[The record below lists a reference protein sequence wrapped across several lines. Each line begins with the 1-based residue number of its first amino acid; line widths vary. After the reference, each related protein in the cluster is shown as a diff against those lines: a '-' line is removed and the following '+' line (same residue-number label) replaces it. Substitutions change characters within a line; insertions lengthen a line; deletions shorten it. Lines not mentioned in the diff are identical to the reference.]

1 MLDIKFI
8 RNYPDRVKE
17 SCKQKHIKV
26 DVDLLLEVDE
36 KRRQTLQALEDM
48 LAQKN
53 QASKIISRT
62 KDEKEKRKLILEM
75 RELDENSDRLTK
87 TLKKIEGEFNNLML
101 QIPNL
106 PFDDTPAGK
115 DEKDNVVLR
124 EWGEKPKFD
133 FQPKDYLSLSENLDL
148 IDVKRAAE
156 ISGTGFGILKK
167 EAALLEF
174 SLINFTFETLIND
187 GFIPVIPPI
196 MLKPEMLEKSGH
208 LSEKDKPERYFIEKD
223 NVYLAGTAEQ
233 PIAAMHADEIFD
245 EKDLPRRYL
254 GFSTC
259 FRREAGAYGK
269 DTKGIF
275 RVHQFDKIEMF
286 SICHPEK
293 SRQEHQFLLSC
304 QEKLM
309 QSLKI
314 PHRIL
319 QICTGDLG
327 FPAAAAYDVEAWI
340 PSENR
345 YRETHTTFNDTDFQT
360 RRLNIRYRDSK
371 TKKLEFTHALNGTAF
386 AIGRTLIAI
395 IENYQQRD
403 GSIKVP
409 EVLEKYLKFK
419 KIGRHPPTT
428 QQ

>member
-8 RNYPDRVKE
+8 RENPDKVKE
-17 SCKQKHIKV
+17 ACKNKQVKV
-26 DVDLLLEVDE
+26 DIDRLLELDKKRRELLL
-36 KRRQTLQALEDM
+36 ALEDM
-48 LAQKN
+48 RAQKN
-53 QASKIISRT
+53 KANKEIQKAKSK
-62 KDEKEKRKLILEM
+62 KEKDVIILKM
-75 RELDENSDRLTK
+75 RELDKNSDRVTK
-87 TLKKIEGEFNNLML
+87 DFQKIDEKFHNLML

-106 PFDDTPAGK
+106 PLEDVPTGK
-115 DEKDNVVLR
+115 DASDNVVIK
-124 EWGEKPKFD
+124 EWGKKPE
-133 FQPKDYLSLSENLDL
+133 FQFKPKDYLEIAEKLDM
-148 IDVKRAAE
+148 IDVRRAAKAA
-156 ISGTGFGILKK
+156 GTRFGYLKR

-174 SLINFTFETLIND
+174 ALINFTFGTLTKE

-208 LSEKDKPERYFIEKD
+208 LSERDRPERYFIERD

-233 PIAAMHADEIFD
+233 PIAAMHADEVFE

-259 FRREAGAYGK
+259 FRREAGSYGK

-286 SICHPEK
+286 SFCHPEK
-293 SRQEHQFLLSC
+293 SREEHQFLLAC
-304 QEKLM
+304 QERLM

-314 PHRIL
+314 PYRVV

-327 FPAAAAYDVEAWI
+327 FPAAAAYDIEAWL
-340 PSENR
+340 PSENH

-360 RRLNIRYRDSK
+360 RRLNTRYRRTKDSK
-371 TKKLEFTHALNGTAF
+371 LKFTHALNGTAF

-395 IENYQQRD
+395 IENYQQKD
-403 GSIKVP
+403 GSIKIP
-409 EVLEKYLKFK
+409 EVLQKYLGFK
-419 KIGRHPPTT
+419 EIG
-428 QQ
+428 

>member
-8 RNYPDRVKE
+8 RNYPDKVKE

-26 DVDLLLEVDE
+26 DVDLLLEVD
-36 KRRQTLQALEDM
+36 KRKRQTLQALEDM

-87 TLKKIEGEFNNLML
+87 VLKESEGEFNNLML

-106 PFDDTPAGK
+106 PLDDVPIGR
-115 DEKDNVVLR
+115 DEKDNVVSR
-124 EWGEKPKFD
+124 EWGEKSKFD
-133 FQPKDYLSLSENLDL
+133 LPAGRQGFQPKNYLELAENLDL
-148 IDVKRAAE
+148 IDVKRAAK
-156 ISGTGFGILKK
+156 ISGTRFGILKK

-174 SLINFTFETLIND
+174 SLINFTFETLLKD

-223 NVYLAGTAEQ
+223 NAYLAGTAEQ
-233 PIAAMHADEIFD
+233 PIAAMHADEIFE

-259 FRREAGAYGK
+259 FRREAGASGK

-293 SRQEHQFLLSC
+293 SSREHQFLLSC

-314 PHRIL
+314 PYRVI

-327 FPAAAAYDVEAWI
+327 FPAAAAYDVEAWL

-371 TKKLEFTHALNGTAF
+371 TKKLAIPHALNGTAF
-386 AIGRTLIAI
+386 AIGRILIAI

-419 KIGRHPPTT
+419 KIGK
-428 QQ
+428 

>member
-8 RNYPDRVKE
+8 RNHPDKVKE

-26 DVDLLLEVDE
+26 DVDLLLEVDK

-87 TLKKIEGEFNNLML
+87 VLKESEGEFNNLML

-106 PFDDTPAGK
+106 PFDDVPVGK
-115 DEKDNVVLR
+115 DGKENIVLKK
-124 EWGEKPKFD
+124 WGEPTKFN
-133 FQPKDYLSLSENLDL
+133 FQPKNYLELAENLDL
-148 IDVKRAAE
+148 IDVKRAAK
-156 ISGTGFGILKK
+156 ISGTRFGILKK
-167 EAALLEF
+167 EAVLLEF
-174 SLINFTFETLIND
+174 SLINFTFETLIKD

-293 SRQEHQFLLSC
+293 SSREHQFLLSC

-314 PHRIL
+314 PYRVI

-327 FPAAAAYDVEAWI
+327 FPAAAAYDIEAWM

-360 RRLNIRYRDSK
+360 RRLNIRYRDFK
-371 TKKLEFTHALNGTAF
+371 TKKLAITHALNGTAF

-419 KIGRHPPTT
+419 KIGK
-428 QQ
+428 

>member
-8 RNYPDRVKE
+8 RNHPDKVKE
-17 SCKQKHIKV
+17 SCEQKHIKV
-26 DVDLLLEVDE
+26 DVDLLLEVD
-36 KRRQTLQALEDM
+36 KRRRQTLQALEDM

-75 RELDENSDRLTK
+75 RELDGNSDRLTK
-87 TLKKIEGEFNNLML
+87 VLKESEGEFNNLML

-106 PFDDTPAGK
+106 PFDDVPIGR

-124 EWGEKPKFD
+124 EWGEKSKFD
-133 FQPKDYLSLSENLDL
+133 FQPKNYLELAENLDL
-148 IDVKRAAE
+148 IDVKRAAK
-156 ISGTGFGILKK
+156 ISGTRFGILKK

-174 SLINFTFETLIND
+174 SLINFTFETLLKD

-223 NVYLAGTAEQ
+223 NAYLAGTAEQ

-245 EKDLPRRYL
+245 EEDLPKRYL

-293 SRQEHQFLLSC
+293 SRGEHQFLLSC

-314 PHRIL
+314 PYRVI

-327 FPAAAAYDVEAWI
+327 FPAAAAYDIEAWI

-371 TKKLEFTHALNGTAF
+371 IKKLEFTHALNGTAF
-386 AIGRTLIAI
+386 AIGRILIAI
-395 IENYQQRD
+395 IENYQQKD
-403 GSIKVP
+403 GKIFVP
-409 EVLEKYLKFK
+409 EALQKYLNFK
-419 KIGRHPPTT
+419 TIR
-428 QQ
+428 

>member
-8 RNYPDRVKE
+8 RNHPDKVKE

-26 DVDLLLEVDE
+26 DVDLLLEVD
-36 KRRQTLQALEDM
+36 KRKRQTLQALEDM

-87 TLKKIEGEFNNLML
+87 VLKESEGEFNNLML

-106 PFDDTPAGK
+106 PLDDVPIGR
-115 DEKDNVVLR
+115 DEKDNVVSR
-124 EWGEKPKFD
+124 EWGEKSKFD
-133 FQPKDYLSLSENLDL
+133 LPAGRQGFQPKNYLELAENLDL
-148 IDVKRAAE
+148 IDVKRAAK
-156 ISGTGFGILKK
+156 ISGTRFGILKK

-174 SLINFTFETLIND
+174 SLINFTFETLLKD

-223 NVYLAGTAEQ
+223 NAYLAGTAEQ
-233 PIAAMHADEIFD
+233 PIAAMHADEIFE

-259 FRREAGAYGK
+259 FRREAGASGK

-293 SRQEHQFLLSC
+293 SSREHQFLLSC

-314 PHRIL
+314 PYRVI

-327 FPAAAAYDVEAWI
+327 FPAAAAYDIEAWM

-371 TKKLEFTHALNGTAF
+371 TKKLAIPHALNGTAF
-386 AIGRTLIAI
+386 AIGRILIAI
-395 IENYQQRD
+395 IENYQQKD
-403 GSIKVP
+403 GKIFVP
-409 EVLEKYLKFK
+409 EALQKYLNFK
-419 KIGRHPPTT
+419 II
-428 QQ
+428 Q

>member
-8 RNYPDRVKE
+8 RNYPDKVKE
-17 SCKQKHIKV
+17 NCKQKHIKV
-26 DVDLLLEVDE
+26 DVDLLLEVDK

-87 TLKKIEGEFNNLML
+87 VLKESEGEFNNLML

-106 PFDDTPAGK
+106 PFDDVPVGK
-115 DEKDNVVLR
+115 DGKENIVLKK
-124 EWGEKPKFD
+124 WGEPTKFD
-133 FQPKDYLSLSENLDL
+133 FQPKNYLELAENLDL
-148 IDVKRAAE
+148 IDVKRAAK
-156 ISGTGFGILKK
+156 ISGTRFGILKK
-167 EAALLEF
+167 EAVLLEF
-174 SLINFTFETLIND
+174 SLINFTFETLIKD

-223 NVYLAGTAEQ
+223 NAYLAGTAEQ

-293 SRQEHQFLLSC
+293 SSREHQFLLSC

-314 PHRIL
+314 PYRVI

-327 FPAAAAYDVEAWI
+327 FPAAAAYDIEAWM

-360 RRLNIRYRDSK
+360 RRLNIRYRDFK
-371 TKKLEFTHALNGTAF
+371 TKKLAITHALNGTAF

-419 KIGRHPPTT
+419 KIGK
-428 QQ
+428 

>member
-8 RNYPDRVKE
+8 RNHPDKVKE

-26 DVDLLLEVDE
+26 DVDLLLEVD
-36 KRRQTLQALEDM
+36 KRRRQTLQALEDM
-48 LAQKN
+48 SAQKN

-87 TLKKIEGEFNNLML
+87 VLKESEGEFNNLML

-106 PFDDTPAGK
+106 PFDDVPIGR

-124 EWGEKPKFD
+124 EWGEKSKFD
-133 FQPKDYLSLSENLDL
+133 FQPKNYLELAENLDL
-148 IDVKRAAE
+148 IDVKRAAK
-156 ISGTGFGILKK
+156 ISGTRFGILKK

-174 SLINFTFETLIND
+174 SLINFTFETLLQD
-187 GFIPVIPPI
+187 GFVPVIPPI

-223 NVYLAGTAEQ
+223 NAYLAGTAEQ
-233 PIAAMHADEIFD
+233 PIAAMHADEIFG
-245 EKDLPRRYL
+245 EEDLPKRYL

-293 SRQEHQFLLSC
+293 SRGEHQFLLSC

-314 PHRIL
+314 PYRVI

-327 FPAAAAYDVEAWI
+327 FPAAAAYDIEAWI

-371 TKKLEFTHALNGTAF
+371 TKKLAIPHALNGTAF
-386 AIGRTLIAI
+386 AIGRILIAI
-395 IENYQQRD
+395 IENYQQKD
-403 GSIKVP
+403 GKIFVP
-409 EVLEKYLKFK
+409 ESLQKYLNFK
-419 KIGRHPPTT
+419 TI
-428 QQ
+428 Q

>member
-8 RNYPDRVKE
+8 RNHPDKVKE

-26 DVDLLLEVDE
+26 DVDLLLEVDK

-87 TLKKIEGEFNNLML
+87 VLKESEGEFNNLML

-106 PFDDTPAGK
+106 PFDDVPVGK
-115 DEKDNVVLR
+115 DGKENIVLKK
-124 EWGEKPKFD
+124 WGEPTKFD
-133 FQPKDYLSLSENLDL
+133 FQPKNYLELAENLDL
-148 IDVKRAAE
+148 IDVKRAAK
-156 ISGTGFGILKK
+156 ISGTRFGILKK
-167 EAALLEF
+167 EAVLLEF
-174 SLINFTFETLIND
+174 SLINFTFETLIKD

-223 NVYLAGTAEQ
+223 NAYLAGTAEQ

-293 SRQEHQFLLSC
+293 SSREHQFLLSC

-314 PHRIL
+314 PYRVI

-327 FPAAAAYDVEAWI
+327 FPAAAAYDIEAWM

-360 RRLNIRYRDSK
+360 RRLNIRYRDFK
-371 TKKLEFTHALNGTAF
+371 TKKLAITHALNGTAF

-419 KIGRHPPTT
+419 KIGK
-428 QQ
+428 

>member
-26 DVDLLLEVDE
+26 DVDLLLEVDK

-87 TLKKIEGEFNNLML
+87 VLKESEGEFNNLML

-106 PFDDTPAGK
+106 PFDDVPVGK
-115 DEKDNVVLR
+115 DGKENIVLKK
-124 EWGEKPKFD
+124 WGEPTKFD
-133 FQPKDYLSLSENLDL
+133 FQPKNYLELAENLDL
-148 IDVKRAAE
+148 IDVKRAAK
-156 ISGTGFGILKK
+156 ISGTRFGILKK
-167 EAALLEF
+167 EAVLLEF
-174 SLINFTFETLIND
+174 SLINFTFETLIKD

-223 NVYLAGTAEQ
+223 NAYLAGTAEQ

-293 SRQEHQFLLSC
+293 SSREHQFLLSC

-314 PHRIL
+314 PYRVI

-327 FPAAAAYDVEAWI
+327 FPAAAAYDIEAWM

-360 RRLNIRYRDSK
+360 RRLNIRYRDFK
-371 TKKLEFTHALNGTAF
+371 TKKLAITHALNGTAF

-419 KIGRHPPTT
+419 KIGK
-428 QQ
+428 

>member
-8 RNYPDRVKE
+8 RNHPNKVKE

-26 DVDLLLEVDE
+26 DVDLLLEVDK

-87 TLKKIEGEFNNLML
+87 VLKESEGEFNNLML

-106 PFDDTPAGK
+106 PFDDVPVGK
-115 DEKDNVVLR
+115 DGKENIVLKK
-124 EWGEKPKFD
+124 WGEPTKFD
-133 FQPKDYLSLSENLDL
+133 FQPKNYLELAENLDL
-148 IDVKRAAE
+148 IDVKRAAK
-156 ISGTGFGILKK
+156 ISGTRFGILKK
-167 EAALLEF
+167 EAVLLEF
-174 SLINFTFETLIND
+174 SLINFTFETLIKD

-223 NVYLAGTAEQ
+223 NAYLAGTAEQ

-293 SRQEHQFLLSC
+293 SSREHQFLLSC

-314 PHRIL
+314 PYRVI

-327 FPAAAAYDVEAWI
+327 FPAAAAYDIEAWM

-360 RRLNIRYRDSK
+360 RRLNIRYRDFK
-371 TKKLEFTHALNGTAF
+371 TKKLAITHALNGTAF

-419 KIGRHPPTT
+419 KIGK
-428 QQ
+428 